1 MAFKTSENLSD
12 RIATYLS
19 EKIIRLKLAPG
30 ERILEQSISDEL
42 GVSRSPIR
50 EAIRV
55 LEKKGLVEIVPRC
68 GARVSRVT
76 ETLIAG
82 YADVLEVLYGLVVR
96 R

>member
-12 RIATYLS
+12 RIATYLT

-30 ERILEQSISDEL
+30 ERILEQTISDEL

-55 LEKKGLVEIVPRC
+55 LEKRGLVEIVPRC

-76 ETLIAG
+76 EVIVEG
-82 YADVLEVLYGLVVR
+82 YADILEVFYGLMVR

>member
-1 MAFKTSENLSD
+1 MAVKTPENLSD
-12 RIATYLS
+12 RIATYLT
-19 EKIIRLKLAPG
+19 EKIVRLKLAPG
-30 ERILEQSISDEL
+30 ERIREQAIAGEL

-50 EAIRV
+50 EAIRI

-76 ETLIAG
+76 ETVIEG
-82 YADVLEVLYGLVVR
+82 YADLLQVLYGLVVR